1 MKYIIGIDIGGTKIS
16 IVLAS
21 YAGRILHKVKFKTK
35 TGSATR
41 KSIQDILH
49 FIAGLLTYRKIKR
62 GQLLGIGIGVPGP
75 VDPKR
80 EKIERSPNLP
90 GWDKVPLKRILSKQ
104 FKCPVFIEND
114 ANAAA
119 LGEKHFGA
127 GRGISDFAYVTV
139 STGVGSGII
148 SNDKLVTGARGA
160 AGEIGHATIVTGGD
174 LCGCGKR
181 GCLEAYASGTSIGK
195 YAAREL
201 KKHRSSMIPKFCEK
215 KGIVT
220 GEAVSLAAD
229 HGDQL
234 AIQIR
239 KRAAD
244 YLGVG
249 LANLMNTLN
258 PKRIILGGG
267 VLESTAHFWKP
278 MLLSVKREAWKI
290 PHQSCKI
297 VKTKLRRVG
306 DLGAIA
312 VALERLRDK

>member
-21 YAGRILHKVKFKTK
+21 YAGKILHKVKFKTK
-35 TGSATR
+35 TGAATR
-41 KSIQDILH
+41 KSIKDILH
-49 FIAGLLTYRKIKR
+49 FISGLLIHQKIKR
-62 GQLLGIGIGVPGP
+62 GQLLAIGIGVPGP
-75 VDPKR
+75 VDPKK

-90 GWDKVPLKRILSKQ
+90 GWDKIPLKGILEQQ
-104 FKCPVFIEND
+104 FKRPVFIEND

-127 GRGISDFAYVTV
+127 GRGISDFVYVTI

-148 SNDKLVTGARGA
+148 ANGKLVRGALGA
-160 AGEIGHATIVTGGD
+160 AGEIGHAVIVRGGE

-181 GCLEAYASGTSIGK
+181 GCLEAYASGSSIGK

-201 KKHRSSMIPKFCEK
+201 KKHRNSMIPKFCEK
-215 KGIVT
+215 KGRVT
-220 GEAVSLAAD
+220 GEAVSLAAT
-229 HGDQL
+229 HGDKL
-234 AIQIR
+234 AIQVR

-267 VLESTAHFWKP
+267 VLETTTHFWKP
-278 MLLSVKREAWKI
+278 MLSSVKREAWKI

-312 VALERLRDK
+312 VALERLSQ